1 MSSWIHN
8 CWIFNNLNEIF
19 LVIYWISIRTWCVCS
34 LKCICQASSLVLQEC
49 VDQSER
55 LNVGTMVK
63 VSWCC
68 GGGGEDNF
76 AVSIWHVGSRLIVQ
90 GATNPC
96 RHYISA
102 SESRVWVRA
111 RCGGNVAWRAP
122 YITIY
127 IASTSSL
134 HQPVAIFVLHN
145 PSSAPHHTDYSQ
157 IEASASWDMLS
168 LIRI

>member
-1 MSSWIHN
+1 MCKLPKMHLPGQQPSVAGVCGPIRKTE
-8 CWIFNNLNEIF
+8 CWDYGKS
-19 LVIYWISIRTWCVCS
+19 V
-34 LKCICQASSLVLQEC
+34 LVLWWWWWGQ
-49 VDQSER
+49 
-55 LNVGTMVK
+55 G
-63 VSWCC
+63 
-68 GGGGEDNF
+68 F

-145 PSSAPHHTDYSQ
+145 PSSAPHHNTRHWLQPDWSICLLRY
-157 IEASASWDMLS
+157 AVFNKDLR
-168 LIRI
+168 LIYPQKQM

>member
-1 MSSWIHN
+1 M
-8 CWIFNNLNEIF
+8 NLIY
-19 LVIYWISIRTWCVCS
+19 IYWISNRTWCVCS
-34 LKCICQASSLVLQEC
+34 LKCICQASSLGVCGPIRKTECWDNGKSVLVLWWWWWGQ
-49 VDQSER
+49 
-55 LNVGTMVK
+55 G
-63 VSWCC
+63 
-68 GGGGEDNF
+68 F